1 MPRVEVAVPFQD
13 NWYFDVVCDGI
24 ADRMRTVGGD
34 VGVRITT
41 QRPGAEGRARVT
53 ELLHEALADPDCIG
67 AIAVHFEFKPPQ
79 VERLLGHGK
88 PVVVIGG
95 RCAGLP
101 SVFVDDEGVARR
113 ATQHL
118 LALGHVSI
126 AHLAGYA
133 LSPDDFTMRTD
144 RVRGY
149 SDAMRIAGLDEHSQV
164 KPCEFTHDAAYRAAR
179 ELLADPDRPTAVF
192 AVADELAFAVLDA
205 AQDLGLKVPEDL
217 SVIGIDDHRDA
228 ASRGLTTWLQDP
240 AEAGA
245 AAADRLLGVVDE
257 DEQLL
262 GSVLIPRTST
272 APPAIR
278 APEGPPARRSLLSR
292 LLSRTR

>member
-13 NWYFDVVCDGI
+13 NWYFDEVCDGI
-24 ADRMRTVGGD
+24 ASRLHAADADLV
-34 VGVRITT
+34 VRVTT
-41 QRPGAEGRARVT
+41 ERPGREGRARLT
-53 ELLHEALADPDCIG
+53 ELLDAALAEPDCVG
-67 AIAVHFEFKPPQ
+67 AVAVHFEFEPPQ
-79 VERLLGHGK
+79 VERLLAHGK

-118 LALGHVSI
+118 LSLGHVSI

-149 SDAMRIAGLDEHSQV
+149 SEAMRLAGLDEHSQV
-164 KPCEFTHDAAYRAAR
+164 KPCEFTHEAAYRAAR
-179 ELLADPDRPTAVF
+179 ELLTAHDRPTAVF
-192 AVADELAFAVLDA
+192 AVADELALAVLDA
-205 AQDLGLKVPEDL
+205 AQDLGLRVPQDV

-228 ASRGLTTWLQDP
+228 AARGLTTWRQDP

-245 AAADRLLGVVDE
+245 AAAARVLGVVEE

-262 GSVLIPRTST
+262 GSVLVQRATT
-272 APPAIR
+272 AAPPA
-278 APEGPPARRSLLSR
+278 PEGAPARVPLLSR
-292 LLSRTR
+292 LLRRGR

>member
-13 NWYFDVVCDGI
+13 NWYFDTVCDGI
-24 ADRMRTVGGD
+24 ASRLREVDPETVIR
-34 VGVRITT
+34 VTT
-41 QRPGAEGRARVT
+41 ERPGREGRARIT
-53 ELLHEALADPDCIG
+53 DLLHEALADPDCAG
-67 AIAVHFEFKPPQ
+67 AVAVHFEFKGPQ
-79 VERLLGHGK
+79 VERLLEHGK

-113 ATQHL
+113 ATEHL

-149 SDAMRIAGLDEHSQV
+149 SEAMRLAGLDEHSRV
-164 KPCEFTHDAAYRAAR
+164 KPCEFTHEAAYRAAR
-179 ELLADPDRPTAVF
+179 ELLTASDRPTAVF
-192 AVADELAFAVLDA
+192 AVADELALAVLDA
-205 AQDLGLKVPEDL
+205 AQDLGLAVPEDL

-228 ASRGLTTWLQDP
+228 EARGLTTWRQDP
-240 AEAGA
+240 RDAGG
-245 AAADRLLGVVDE
+245 AAADRLLGLVDAE
-257 DEQLL
+257 EQLL
-262 GSVLIPRTST
+262 GSVLVERTTT
-272 APPAIR
+272 APPP
-278 APEGPPARRSLLSR
+278 APVAEGPLRASLLSR
-292 LLSRTR
+292 LLRRTR